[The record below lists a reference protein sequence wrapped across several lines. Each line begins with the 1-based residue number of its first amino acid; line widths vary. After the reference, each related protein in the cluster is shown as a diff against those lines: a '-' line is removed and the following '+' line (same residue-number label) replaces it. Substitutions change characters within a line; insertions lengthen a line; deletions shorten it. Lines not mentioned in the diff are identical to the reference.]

1 MYEIKERMVN
11 FIDAQIIQDA
21 SLLCHFNHI
30 TRSSKPTKPAVLRF
44 KSHVILTRHWH
55 EEEKNEE

>member
-30 TRSSKPTKPAVLRF
+30 TRISKPTSGQALAV
-44 KSHVILTRHWH
+44 
-55 EEEKNEE
+55 